1 MSTISTAQLKAIA
14 KERALDRY
22 GTLIFAN
29 ILIFIIQVLIS
40 GITTVASSGNILIF
54 IINQFINL
62 IVSILL
68 GILASGKAYLYMNL
82 VYSQT
87 ISASDIF
94 FGLKQQPQKA
104 VVIQSVFVIAN
115 YLVTLPSSLILF
127 YADQTSSIDLYLT
140 NIIIL
145 IVGIVINIFISLMY
159 SQAFFL
165 LHDFPDRSA
174 VELLRTSRRLMQGRK
189 GKLFLL
195 QLSFVPL
202 YIFGIITLFVP
213 LLWISVYRYAS
224 EAVFYQNLIS
234 EAANV
239 SSSKEEQNGL
249 N

>member
-29 ILIFIIQVLIS
+29 ILIFVIQVIIS
-40 GITTVASSGNILIF
+40 GITTVASSGSIIIF
-54 IINQFINL
+54 VINQLISL

-68 GILASGKAYLYMNL
+68 GILSSGKAYLYMNL

-94 FGLKQQPQKA
+94 FGLKQHPEKA

-115 YLVTLPSSLILF
+115 FVVTLPSSLILF
-127 YADQTSSIDLYLT
+127 FTNQSSSIDLYLT
-140 NIIIL
+140 NIIVL
-145 IVGIVINIFISLMY
+145 IVGIIINIYISLVY

-174 VELLRTSRRLMQGRK
+174 KDLLATSRRLMK
-189 GKLFLL
+189 GKKLKLFLL
-195 QLSFVPL
+195 ELSFVPL

-224 EAVFYQNLIS
+224 VAVFYQKLIS
-234 EAANV
+234 DAGNTTT
-239 SSSKEEQNGL
+239 SEEDEYGL

>member
-29 ILIFIIQVLIS
+29 ILIFVIQVLIS
-40 GITTVASSGNILIF
+40 GITTVASSGNIIIF
-54 IINQFINL
+54 VINQVISL

-68 GILASGKAYLYMNL
+68 GILSSGKAYLYMNL

-94 FGLKQQPQKA
+94 FGLKQHPEKA
-104 VVIQSVFVIAN
+104 VVIQSVFVLAN
-115 YLVTLPSSLILF
+115 FIVTLPSSLILYF
-127 YADQTSSIDLYLT
+127 AGQSSSIDLYLT

-145 IVGIVINIFISLMY
+145 TIGIVINIYISLVY

-174 VELLRTSRRLMQGRK
+174 KELLATSRKLMQGK
-189 GKLFLL
+189 KVKLFLL
-195 QLSFVPL
+195 ELSFIPL
-202 YIFGIITLFVP
+202 YAFGIVTLFVP

-224 EAVFYQNLIS
+224 IAVFYQKLIS
-234 EAANV
+234 DAGNTTTV
-239 SSSKEEQNGL
+239 KEDEYGL

>member
-29 ILIFIIQVLIS
+29 ILIFVIQVLIS
-40 GITTVASSGNILIF
+40 GITTVASSGSIIIF
-54 IINQFINL
+54 VINQLISL

-68 GILASGKAYLYMNL
+68 GILSSGKAYLYMNL

-94 FGLKQQPQKA
+94 FGLKQHPEKA

-115 YLVTLPSSLILF
+115 FVVTLPSSLILF
-127 YADQTSSIDLYLT
+127 FTNQSSSIDLYLT
-140 NIIIL
+140 NIIVL
-145 IVGIVINIFISLMY
+145 IVGIIINIYISLVY

-174 VELLRTSRRLMQGRK
+174 KDLLATSRRLMK
-189 GKLFLL
+189 GKKLKLFLL
-195 QLSFVPL
+195 ELSFVPL

-224 EAVFYQNLIS
+224 VAVFYQKLIS
-234 EAANV
+234 DAGNTTT
-239 SSSKEEQNGL
+239 SEEDEYGL

>member
-1 MSTISTAQLKAIA
+1 MSTISTTQLKAIA

-29 ILIFIIQVLIS
+29 ILIFVIQILIS
-40 GITTVASSGNILIF
+40 GITTVASSGNIIIF
-54 IINQFINL
+54 VINQIISL

-94 FGLKQQPQKA
+94 FGLKQHPEKA

-115 YLVTLPSSLILF
+115 FIVTLPSSLILF
-127 YADQTSSIDLYLT
+127 FANQSSSMNLYLT
-140 NIIIL
+140 NIIVLTI
-145 IVGIVINIFISLMY
+145 GIIINIYIYLVY

-174 VELLRTSRRLMQGRK
+174 KDLLSTSRKLMQGKK
-189 GKLFLL
+189 GKLLLL

-202 YIFGIITLFVP
+202 YLFGIITLFIP

-224 EAVFYQNLIS
+224 VAVFYQNLIS
-234 EAANV
+234 DAGNT
-239 SSSKEEQNGL
+239 STGKEDEYGL